1 MPESEDQ
8 KQVSKNDLRNSQFGG
23 GLVNAGTVNAGQIG
37 GDIYNIHLGQ
47 QTVASVNSV
56 QSQNQRQRSQQEK
69 DSLEKAYTLQSQK
82 VANLRTALVIET
94 DVSRKFQYQHQLQ
107 SEERTLKELGDK
119 LDAIEQQLQAA
130 DNSGVEADA
139 SIYNIEQP
147 PIEQNSNNQ
156 DRTINE
162 ALPNSRRDFYLKQLA
177 QKNNELAA
185 IESQLQGTLS
195 AVDEL
200 KLNNQAEV
208 ILKKIEELEVKL
220 KQ

>member
-1 MPESEDQ
+1 MPDSEDP
-8 KQVSKNDLRNSQFGG
+8 KQVNNDLRNAQFGG
-23 GLVNAGTVNAGQIG
+23 GFINAEIVNAGRIG
-37 GDIYNIHLGQ
+37 GDIYNIHFGQ
-47 QTVASVNSV
+47 QTVTSGNSI
-56 QSQNQRQRSQQEK
+56 QSQNQRQRSQSER

-94 DVSRKFQYQHQLQ
+94 DVSRKFQYEQQLQ
-107 SEERTLKELGDK
+107 SEECTLKELGDK
-119 LDAIEQQLQAA
+119 LNAIEQQLQAN
-130 DNSGVEADA
+130 DESGVETDT
-139 SIYNIEQP
+139 SLYNIEEP

-156 DRTINE
+156 DRTTNE

-220 KQ
+220 KQS

>member
-1 MPESEDQ
+1 MPDSEDT
-8 KQVSKNDLRNSQFGG
+8 KQVSNDLRNSQFGG
-23 GLVNAGTVNAGQIG
+23 GLINAGTVNAGQIG

-47 QTVASVNSV
+47 QTVVSGNSV
-56 QSQNQRQRSQQEK
+56 QSQNQRQRSLSER

-94 DVSRKFQYQHQLQ
+94 DVSRKFQYEHQLQ
-107 SEERTLKELGDK
+107 TEERTLNELGGK

-130 DNSGVEADA
+130 DNSRVEADA

-156 DRTINE
+156 DRTTNK

-200 KLNNQAEV
+200 KLNNQAEA
-208 ILKKIEELEVKL
+208 ILKKIEELEGKL
-220 KQ
+220 KQS